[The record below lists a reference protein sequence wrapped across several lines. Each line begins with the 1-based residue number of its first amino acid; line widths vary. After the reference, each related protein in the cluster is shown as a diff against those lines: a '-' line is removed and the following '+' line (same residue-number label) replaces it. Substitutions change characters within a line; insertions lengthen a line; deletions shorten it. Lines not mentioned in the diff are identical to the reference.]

1 MQPDKKL
8 TGWARLAVL
17 IACITPVM
25 VLVAVLAT
33 RLGWISLETGLGLIA
48 LKLGSILAWAG
59 LAAAL
64 LSVLLMLKDRGLWLY
79 ALTAMLVAG
88 GTFGVYKYQ
97 VSRIGPDPRDVTT
110 NADDVPG
117 FGRTML
123 SDRRAARVLPSS
135 AVACEGLQAIDS
147 QLSPDVAAWAL
158 KQSGVTVMGSS
169 PFRVD
174 GWQQGM
180 WFGIQHDVTVRI
192 RPGRTD
198 VRVAARDNMP
208 IGPRACD
215 LAKRVVAE
223 MNALR

>member
-8 TGWARLAVL
+8 TGLARLAVL
-17 IACITPVM
+17 IACTAPLM

-33 RLGWISLETGLGLIA
+33 RLGWISLETGLGVIA
-48 LKLGSILAWAG
+48 LNLGSVMAWAG

-64 LSVLLMLKDRGLWLY
+64 LSVLLMLKNRNLWLY

-97 VSRIGPDPRDVTT
+97 LSRIGPDPRDVTS

-135 AVACEGLQAIDS
+135 SVACEGLHAIES
-147 QLSPDVAAWAL
+147 QLSPDVVAWAL

-174 GWQQGM
+174 GWQEGM

-198 VRVAARDNMP
+198 VRVAARDKMP